1 MDELFKTLASVM
13 RVIGDEPE
21 VAEAAVIAAWKKA
34 AGDGLRQHAVPLRLD
49 SGKLVVA
56 VADAVWQKQL
66 GAMKAQLVYRMNS
79 LLERPLVKTIE
90 LTIEPAA
97 LNKPQHRIDQD
108 SSLDNQVPQELWS
121 AAAVISDKELRDKFV
136 RAAATAIRRRET
148 GQ

>member
-1 MDELFKTLASVM
+1 MDELFKTLAAVV

-21 VAEAAVIAAWKKA
+21 VAEAAAIAAWKKA

-97 LNKPQHRIDQD
+97 LNKRAQRVDQNTL
-108 SSLDNQVPQELWS
+108 LDNQVPQELWS

-148 GQ
+148 EE